1 MENESNMTEDILEI
15 ALLLQ
20 LEFSRHNLF
29 MWSCGAV
36 SVYRHSTRYVHN
48 KGLELFSQYIRM

>member
-1 MENESNMTEDILEI
+1 MENKSNMTEDILEI

-36 SVYRHSTRYVHN
+36 S
-48 KGLELFSQYIRM
+48 QYEVCT